1 MRFNKQKMLSGVLAT
16 GLALSCLVG
25 PAFAASI
32 KDTIDTGITQIEQQE
47 KIMAKF
53 TDMMPGGKKHWSYD
67 FVARMVQDGLFAGT
81 SATTF
86 SPNVAMTESQFLTV
100 VLRKAYPEELNQ
112 YNAEFGSQ
120 GWFMG
125 AYQLGLDKGIIS
137 KNIYGTDTNAFNNR
151 AITRERMTDMV
162 IKAMESKGESVQ
174 SNVSGVTSRVPDL
187 NKCSD
192 LFKMSVI
199 KAYSTGIIAGDDKGN
214 MNPQKTATRA
224 EGATVLY
231 RFAYPEARTAPDFS
245 KPPVTNPEQGQNQT
259 WNEGQTHSIPK
270 VGDTVIKADGTKVVL
285 KETNGILGFGQ
296 GVDIITGTTIN
307 GISAKEGMM
316 SWYDQTKFTKCPI
329 TGEMYSREQWIDIAD
344 FTWPEGLVGEY
355 DGEVYNTYYKWSS
368 AENYWLWIGPNW

>member
-53 TDMMPGGKKHWSYD
+53 TDINSSHWAYKYVD
-67 FVARMVQDGLFAGT
+67 RMVKDGLFAGT

-137 KNIYGTDTNAFNNR
+137 TNIYGTDTNAFNNR

-199 KAYSTGIIAGDDKGN
+199 KAYTTGIIAGDDKGN

-245 KPPVTNPEQGQNQT
+245 KPPVTNPEQGQGQT
-259 WNEGQTHSIPK
+259 WKEGQTHSIPK
-270 VGDTVIKADGTKVVL
+270 AGDTVIKADGTKVVL

-316 SWYDQTKFTKCPI
+316 SWYDQTPFIKDPI
-329 TGEMYSREQWIDIAD
+329 TGEMYSQTQWFKIAD

-368 AENYWLWIGPNW
+368 AENYWLWIGPRY

>member
-1 MRFNKQKMLSGVLAT
+1 MRFNKQKVLSGVLAT
-16 GLALSCLVG
+16 GLALSCMAG
-25 PAFAASI
+25 PAYATRNI
-32 KDTIDTGITQIEQQE
+32 KDLVNQTATEIEQQE
-47 KIMAKF
+47 KAMANFK
-53 TDMMPGGKKHWSYD
+53 DIPANAWYYD
-67 FVARMVQDGLFAGT
+67 YVARMVQDGLFDGT
-81 SATTF
+81 SSTTF

-137 KNIYGTDTNAFNNR
+137 TNIYGTDTNAFNNR

-187 NKCSD
+187 NKCGD

-245 KPPVTNPEQGQNQT
+245 KPPVTNPEQGQSQT
-259 WNEGQTHSIPK
+259 WKEGQTHSIPK
-270 VGDTVIKADGTKVVL
+270 AGDTVIKADGTKVVL

-316 SWYDQTKFTKCPI
+316 SWFDQTKFTKCPI
-329 TGEMYSREQWIDIAD
+329 TGEMYSREQWIEIES
-344 FTWPEGLVGEY
+344 FCWPEGLVGEY

-368 AENYWLWIGPNW
+368 AENYWNWIGPQY